1 MKTDKKNTTDFTE
14 YCRQFYN
21 TSFIPIS
28 CYDASGQVLC
38 CFPTDV
44 PELPSIHHTQR
55 LLFENSRN
63 PEYHA
68 TSSFAFFGCVRAENS
83 GIHFLVGPV
92 FSTPVN
98 DRTLR
103 DFMHECAISPVKRD
117 LFASFMSTIPLF
129 STNQWYYLLASLY
142 FTLNHRL
149 LDVETHFHLTDICA
163 GNQIDSAHS
172 DSVVAAKEQS
182 SFHNSYQFELQM
194 LSCVEE
200 GAPERLKQCLF
211 SSAPTI
217 KAGIIG
223 DTALRQSKNIFI
235 ASATLVTRAA
245 IRGGLDVEQA
255 YQLSD
260 IYINQSEAMSVI
272 RDIETLS
279 NSMLLDFAQRVAAIK
294 LPKDMSREVFEAIQ
308 FISRNTN
315 APIGVQD
322 VADHVNL
329 SRSTISRRFKDEL
342 GFDISRF
349 IQRARLEEARSLL
362 TYSDKTLSEISS
374 YLCFASQS
382 HFQAVFKKK
391 YGMTPTEYRKGGKTP
406 H

>member
-1 MKTDKKNTTDFTE
+1 MKTDKKNYTE

-21 TSFIPIS
+21 VSFVPVS
-28 CYDASGQVLC
+28 CYNASGKPLC
-38 CFPTDV
+38 CYPSDV
-44 PELPSIHHTQR
+44 PELPSIHQTQL
-55 LLFENSRN
+55 LLFEGSRN
-63 PEYHA
+63 PEFHI
-68 TSSFAFFGCVRAENS
+68 TSSFACFGYVRDEED
-83 GIHFLVGPV
+83 GTQFLVGPV
-92 FSTPVN
+92 FSTPLN

-103 DFMHECAISPVKRD
+103 DFMHECALPPEVRD
-117 LFASFMSTIPLF
+117 QFASFLPIIPLL
-129 STNQWYYLLASLY
+129 SLNQWYYLLSSLY
-142 FTLNHRL
+142 FTMNGRT
-149 LDVETHFHLTDICA
+149 LDADTHFHLSETYSCNEI
-163 GNQIDSAHS
+163 STAHS
-172 DSVVAAKEQS
+172 DNVIAAKEQS
-182 SFHNSYQFELQM
+182 SFHNSYQFEMAM

-200 GAPERLKQCLF
+200 GASERLKQLLF
-211 SSAPTI
+211 SSAPNI
-217 KAGIIG
+217 RAGIIG

-235 ASATLVTRAA
+235 TLATQVTRSA
-245 IRGGLDVEQA
+245 IRGGMDVEQA

-260 IYINQSEAMSVI
+260 IYINQSEAMSDVK
-272 RDIETLS
+272 DIGTLS
-279 NSMLLDFAQRVAAIK
+279 NTMLFDFTQRVASVK